1 MDEGERAIP
10 LLNVAGCTRRCRRSA
25 LSEAPQQVYSEN
37 ELIRAGGKRYEA
49 ARLAYKIVEARLCCV
64 GAFCPEIGCR
74 TVKLRIIFD
83 LVDHDQECG
92 LDIEVKVDLD
102 DAASVAE
109 IKRAAFNEARSL
121 LAIASASSCQEPFEK
136 SAITAG
142 GELDLNPDGTIAVYP
157 VVRWWPVGSRDP
169 RICLLQI
176 AYVRDLSESEEAVK
190 GGRTPRIPL
199 GLTPQQ
205 CRTLAVDLLNAATA
219 LDGGKELS

>member
-1 MDEGERAIP
+1 MKGSARSP
-10 LLNVAGCTRRCRRSA
+10 LLNVAGCARRCRRTA

-49 ARLAYKIVEARLCCV
+49 ARLAYKIVESRLRCV

-83 LVDHDQECG
+83 RVDHDQECG
-92 LDIEVKVDLD
+92 LDVEVKVDLD

-109 IKRAAFNEARSL
+109 IERAAFKEARTL
-121 LAIASASSCQEPFEK
+121 LAIASASFCQESFGK

-142 GELDLNPDGTIAVYP
+142 GELDLNPDGTITVYP
-157 VVRWWPVGSRDP
+157 VVQWRPVGSRDP

-176 AYVRDLSESEEAVK
+176 AYVRDLPESEEAIK

-205 CRTLAVDLLNAATA
+205 CRT
-219 LDGGKELS
+219 